1 LAVTPATHPTTPLT
15 SQPPRGGALLRFV
28 RRFRLAF
35 RGAPLATAGAVGVAF
50 FLFVAL
56 IGPFLTPYDPVV
68 NSFSERL
75 QPASALHIMGTDN
88 FGRDI
93 LARVMY
99 GGRNMLVLTGSATTV
114 AVAVGLA
121 VGLLIGY
128 TGGWLDEIVMRVFDS
143 LLALPAL
150 MLTLLLTRSLGPNR
164 FTLLVAIVVL
174 YIPIVARV
182 IRSVVLDLKTK
193 SYIEAAVLGGQS
205 RFRILAREVL
215 PGVLPALAVEAS
227 LRFSYA
233 IFLVA
238 SLSYLGIGVSRPEPD
253 WGLMVF
259 EARDWYALA
268 PWVLFWPA
276 VSIVFLVVSVNLL
289 SDGLRRFFQYSGS
302 TP

>member
-1 LAVTPATHPTTPLT
+1 MAATPATTTNLI
-15 SQPPRGGALLRFV
+15 QQPRGGAFLRFL

-35 RGAPLATAGAVGVAF
+35 RGAPLATAGAVGVGI
-50 FLFVAL
+50 FLFIAL
-56 IGPFLTPYDPVV
+56 VGPFLTPYDPVV

-75 QPASALHIMGTDN
+75 QPASTLHIMGTDN

-99 GGRNMLVLTGSATTV
+99 GGRNMLILTGSATTL
-114 AVAVGLA
+114 AVAIGLA

-128 TGGWLDEIVMRVFDS
+128 TGGLLDEIVMRVFDS